1 MASIQHPILIDRK
14 KPFRPTV
21 IKFLGFAVT
30 IYNPPLTMCY
40 LKSSYAD
47 YDRETAIS
55 KEDKR

>member
-14 KPFRPTV
+14 KPFRPKV

-40 LKSSYAD
+40 LKSSYAE
-47 YDRETAIS
+47 YDRETAEI
-55 KEDKR
+55 KDEKR

>member
-1 MASIQHPILIDRK
+1 MASIQHPILRERK

-21 IKFLGFAVT
+21 IKFLGFGVT
-30 IYNPPLTMCY
+30 LYNPPLTICY
-40 LKSSYAD
+40 LESSYEE